1 MDQERGWAGSSTFL
15 IKAFIRA
22 RSIFLIAS
30 VCCSNAS
37 RGKPNS
43 ISGASLWHKVPLD
56 CMASRREDRAAAL
69 SSRLLAMQSNGTL
82 CQRLAPDILFGLPL
96 EAFEQQTDAIRN
108 MDLARMNAFIRKV
121 LDPAQPRSWSIVR
134 PPAGE

>member
-1 MDQERGWAGSSTFL
+1 MIDEQGMTEDELERT
-15 IKAFIRA
+15 R
-22 RSIFLIAS
+22 
-30 VCCSNAS
+30 
-37 RGKPNS
+37 
-43 ISGASLWHKVPLD
+43 
-56 CMASRREDRAAAL
+56 RAAP
-69 SSRLLAMQSNGTL
+69 SRCLLQSNGTL
-82 CQRLAPDILFGLPL
+82 CQMLALDILFGLPL

>member
-1 MDQERGWAGSSTFL
+1 MEEAGRRLEKTLEMIDEQGMTEEELERT
-15 IKAFIRA
+15 
-22 RSIFLIAS
+22 
-30 VCCSNAS
+30 
-37 RGKPNS
+37 
-43 ISGASLWHKVPLD
+43 
-56 CMASRREDRAAAL
+56 RAAAL

-82 CQRLAPDILFGLPL
+82 CQMLALDILFGLPL

-134 PPAGE
+134 SPAGE